1 MPRRGHWRF
10 PLKKLVV
17 QSLLGLFS
25 FSLVACISTPAPR
38 GAPAAAAQQPAG
50 TARAATLPPPLAR
63 RVPKDVTV
71 HGDKRI
77 DDYFWL
83 REKDT
88 PAVLDYLRAEA
99 AYTDAA
105 FGQRTAA
112 LRDQLY
118 GEMLARIKQTDD
130 QPPFRESG
138 WYWYSRTEQGKQY
151 PILCR
156 KAALNQPE
164 QVFLDV
170 NQLAEGKKFLGLG
183 AWQPND
189 DATLLA
195 FSSDETGFRQY
206 DLHVK
211 DLRTGELLSE
221 RIPRVDSFAWAG
233 RTLYYVIEDPIAK
246 RPYQL
251 YRHRVGQA
259 GPDPLL
265 FEEKDEKFSLEVT
278 RSRDRQYLFV
288 GSGSHTESEWRFFR
302 ADDGA
307 ARMTVVEPR
316 SPEHQYDLDH
326 RGDLFYIRTN
336 STGRNFRLVTA
347 KVSEPGRA
355 AWKEIIPHRE
365 EVMLA
370 DIDVFKDHL
379 VLHERERG
387 LPQLRVLDL
396 VRSSSQKLE
405 LPEAA
410 YDIGPAPNREFDT
423 RTFRFRYSSLVTPN
437 SIFDTDLRTGQ
448 RTLVKRQPVLGG
460 YDPARYGVERIEAVA
475 GDGAQVPISLVYR
488 KPLVPG
494 GALFLN
500 AYGSYGIVNP
510 VTFNSDRFS
519 LIDRGVIYAI
529 AHVRGGG
536 ELGKKWH
543 DQGRMM
549 NKKNTFTDF
558 IAAAEHLI
566 GSGYTARGKLA
577 IQGGSA
583 GGLLVGAVL
592 NLRPDLFHAAIA
604 SVPFVDVINTMLD
617 ESLPLTVGEFEE
629 WGNPKVE
636 AEYRYMRSY
645 SPYDNLEAKE
655 YPALLVKSSYN
666 DSQVM
671 YWEPA
676 KYVARLRALKT
687 DHTPLYFKINLDPA
701 GHGGASGRYDRLR
714 ETAFDYAFLFEE
726 LGLR

>member
-1 MPRRGHWRF
+1 MPSPV
-10 PLKKLVV
+10 PLQQRTAWPHLA
-17 QSLLGLFS
+17 L
-25 FSLVACISTPAPR
+25 SLVFSAACALSPATRPE
-38 GAPAAAAQQPAG
+38 ASAAQAPEPARPPV
-50 TARAATLPPPLAR
+50 ARKAAR
-63 RVPKDVTV
+63 DVTV

-88 PAVLDYLRAEA
+88 PAVLDYLHAEA
-99 AYTDAA
+99 AYTEAA
-105 FGQRTAA
+105 FSKRTAP
-112 LRDQLY
+112 LREKLY
-118 GEMLARIKQTDD
+118 GELLSRIKQTDD

-138 WYWYSRTEQGKQY
+138 WFWYSRTEEGKQY

-156 KAALNQPE
+156 KPALDQPE

-170 NQLAEGKKFLGLG
+170 NQLAAGKKFLGLG
-183 AWQPND
+183 GWQPND

-195 FSSDETGFRQY
+195 FVTDETGFRQY

-211 DLRTGELLSE
+211 DLRSGEVLSE
-221 RIPRVDSFAWAG
+221 RIARVDSFAWAG
-233 RTLYYVIEDPIAK
+233 RTLYYVIEDAVSK

-251 YRHRVGQA
+251 YRHVVGQA
-259 GPDPLL
+259 GPDALL
-265 FEEKDEKFSLEVT
+265 FEEKDEKFSLSVE
-278 RSRDRQYLFV
+278 RSRDRQYIFV
-288 GSGSHTESEWRFFR
+288 GSGSHTASEWRYFK
-302 ADDGA
+302 ADEA
-307 ARMTVVEPR
+307 APRLVLVEPR
-316 SPEHQYDLDH
+316 SPEHEYGLDH
-326 RGDLFYIRTN
+326 RAGLFYIRTN
-336 STGRNFRLVTA
+336 STGRNFRMVTA
-347 KVSEPGRA
+347 PVGTPGRA
-355 AWKEIIPHRE
+355 SWKEIVPHRD

-370 DIDVFKDHL
+370 DFDLFQEHI
-379 VLHERERG
+379 VLYERERG

-396 VRSSSQKLE
+396 ARSTAHRID

-410 YDIGPAPNREFDT
+410 YEVQPAPNRQFDT
-423 RTFRFRYSSLVTPN
+423 RTFRFHYTSLITPD
-437 SIFDTDLRTGQ
+437 SVFDYDLATRE
-448 RTLVKRQPVLGG
+448 RKLVKQQPVLGG
-460 YDPARYGVERIEAVA
+460 FDPARYAVERIEAVA
-475 GDGAQVPISLVYR
+475 ADGARVPISLVYR

-494 GALFLN
+494 SPLFLN
-500 AYGSYGIVNP
+500 AYGSYGYSNP
-510 VTFNSDRFS
+510 VTFNSDRYS

-529 AHVRGGG
+529 AHIRGGG

-558 IAAAEHLI
+558 VAAAEHLVKA
-566 GSGYTARGKLA
+566 GYTAKDKLA

-583 GGLLVGAVL
+583 GGLLMGAVL
-592 NLRPDLFHAAIA
+592 NLRPDLFHAAIVG
-604 SVPFVDVINTMLD
+604 VPFVDVINTMLD

-645 SPYDNLEAKE
+645 SPYDNLEAKA
-655 YPALLVKSSYN
+655 YPAMLIKSSYN

-676 KYVARLRALKT
+676 KYVARLRAIKT
-687 DHTPLYFKINLDPA
+687 DQNPLYFKINLDPA

-714 ETAFDYAFLFEE
+714 ETAFDYAFLFEQ
-726 LGLR
+726 LGLRE